1 MSLPSSVVPGHVVI
15 PPVAGRLPTAE
26 LVSEV
31 ALLQRRLAGRAA
43 IEQAKGILMERLGCT
58 AREALRSGLMPSAL
72 FVPVGPCPAG
82 IPERHRRTPRR
93 RRVRTWGPGG

>member
-58 AREALRSGLMPSAL
+58 AREALDVLAAQSQLARLH
-72 FVPVGPCPAG
+72 AG
-82 IPERHRRTPRR
+82 STVEGIATA
-93 RRVRTWGPGG
+93 VR